1 MPTMGRIVKNRQSNI
16 RGFSLQWKSKQN
28 SSKRTVAMAN
38 LMHDIQTH
46 IPAKNRKNV
55 RRQGKKQH
63 NLLHVAKNIIS
74 NSEKCVPFHLADGM
88 NFSSNP
94 NLDVYTT
101 EHAAVHWV
109 DREVGVF
116 SVFVIPRDKMLESV
130 NSKNTSNVVRA
141 LERLQ
146 ATEKSCNRSSSKK
159 GRSTSRSKYTIF
171 GNKIHR
177 GGTGFVKDRLS
188 KIDPHAAR
196 TLEKWAKRMEH
207 VTSEFIPSKLLQGI
221 SKANGLSAWPT
232 TGKCKFVS
240 AMASSVNYS
249 APAHL
254 DDDFLFSIHQL
265 NVEGALESNNIVQC
279 MCFPTYG
286 FAIGL
291 RPGDIILFNPHV
303 HHCLSEKTETYSKD
317 NVHVST
323 FYVKTAHVGKNNNS
337 IPLTDQESIYYNMD
351 FTL

>member
-1 MPTMGRIVKNRQSNI
+1 MPTMGRIVKNRKDNVI
-16 RGFSLQWKSKQN
+16 GFSLQWRSKKS
-28 SSKRTVAMAN
+28 SSKRTVAIAN
-38 LMHDIQTH
+38 LMHDIQREL
-46 IPAKNRKNV
+46 PVKNRKNV

-63 NLLHVAKNIIS
+63 STFNAAHNIVS
-74 NSEKCVPFHLADGM
+74 NPEKCVPFHLADGM
-88 NFSSNP
+88 NFSSDP

-101 EHAAVHWV
+101 ENAAVHWV
-109 DREVGVF
+109 DREEGIF
-116 SVFVIPRDKMLESV
+116 SAFVIPRDKTLQSV
-130 NSKNTSNVVRA
+130 NSNNTSNVVRA

-146 ATEKSCNRSSSKK
+146 STEKSCNRSTNKT
-159 GRSTSRSKYTIF
+159 GTSTSQSKYTIF
-171 GNKIHR
+171 GHKIHR
-177 GGTGFVKDRLS
+177 GGHGFVNDRLS
-188 KIDPHAAR
+188 KQDPQAAR

-207 VTSEFIPSKLLQGI
+207 VTAEFLPSKLLRGI
-221 SKANGLSAWPT
+221 SKANGFSAWPT

-265 NVEGALESNNIVQC
+265 NVEGALESDNIVQY

-286 FAIGL
+286 FAVGL

-303 HHCLSEKTETYSKD
+303 HHCLSEKTDTFSKD
-317 NVHVST
+317 NVHVTT

-337 IPLTDQESIYYNMD
+337 IPLSNEESIYYDME
-351 FTL
+351 FKH